1 MATLR
6 SSNRAT
12 PRKKYTNDPFEG
24 IEALESSSSG
34 SESEDDAGDEDHED
48 DDGDAQSEEEDSDVG
63 EIISNDEWDEDEVD
77 DVPDDL
83 LTSDAVMRDKPKA
96 KPRHPGSG
104 RPRTTGPGR
113 RKKGL
118 APKDYAAVKTANAK
132 ARVAKAE
139 TNSKGEVLYT
149 RGLAEDVHR
158 RMLPE
163 RQRMHVYGPTEEDW
177 GPVQKAHDRWQ
188 ERIGLPAR
196 AKPDTPN
203 LGGFTYTEALEKE
216 IENSEMNW
224 EWYSREGG
232 KEAFSSRQMIEHLSS
247 REAAE
252 YLPIEGTG
260 ERAFVT
266 GAPGRYKLH
275 TLRSRGHVTLS
286 DPNNEAQPENATPAS
301 TSNGF
306 VVNLGARVRC
316 LDWAFNQS
324 GHQQYLAVSAT
335 PLSRAEKGSSAF
347 TPQTGKSNIQLWQF
361 GVGTDG
367 SIDTGTPAWLNRVL
381 CLEVGDIKVLKWC
394 PVPANIPSRL
404 GLLAF
409 ISGDGALRVVDL
421 EAYDFI
427 TAEPI
432 NIHIT
437 QFAFE
442 AKPPDTVCTSLTW
455 ISSRRIAATCAN
467 GFLAVWDLP
476 TSFNS
481 LPSTTPRPSIYT
493 ALSTTYLADLTSCY
507 PSYPHFLI
515 STSVSGSLLLTD
527 ISQPSHPVSSAISP
541 LAPPTAIWHDQSHS
555 ALNVDD
561 NTAISV
567 HPLRRWFN
575 SFDVGKVY
583 AQATA
588 LAASSCH
595 PFVLLGSV
603 NGDVVGTNPL
613 RRLFGGQQTLI
624 YQQCWF
630 SHDWRQAN
638 ENELQPP
645 PQTEEN
651 SPLAP
656 ATSDSATNA
665 IIAKNGLTRMVDGLA
680 VRVEPMKQY
689 DFSPAKNLGAQSVFE
704 MRSAITALAWNPNLK
719 CGGWAAAG
727 MGDGL
732 LRVEDVSIRS

>member
-6 SSNRAT
+6 SSTRAT

-24 IEALESSSSG
+24 IDALESSSSESG
-34 SESEDDAGDEDHED
+34 SEDQDDDHEHDDAGV
-48 DDGDAQSEEEDSDVG
+48 QSEGEDSEIG
-63 EIISNDEWDEDEVD
+63 EIISNDEWDEDEAD

-83 LTSDAVMRDKPKA
+83 LTSDVVLRDKPKA
-96 KPRHPGSG
+96 KPKHPDPE
-104 RPRTTGPGR
+104 RPRITGPGR

-118 APKDYAAVKTANAK
+118 APKDYSAVKTANAR

-139 TNSKGEVLYT
+139 TNAKGEVLYT

-158 RMLPE
+158 RMMPE
-163 RQRMHVYGPTEEDW
+163 RQRIHIHGPAEEDW
-177 GPVQKAHDRWQ
+177 GPVQQAHDRWQ
-188 ERIGLPAR
+188 ERRGLPAR
-196 AKPDTPN
+196 ATSEILN
-203 LGGFTYTEALEKE
+203 LSGFAYTGAFEEEFKKAEK
-216 IENSEMNW
+216 NW

-232 KEAFSSRQMIEHLSS
+232 EEAFSTRQVFEHLSL
-247 REAAE
+247 REAEE
-252 YLPIEGTG
+252 YLPVEGTG
-260 ERAFVT
+260 DRAFVT

-275 TLRSRGHVTLS
+275 TLRPRGHVTLS
-286 DPNNEAQPENATPAS
+286 ERNTEAQPEDALPTS
-301 TSNGF
+301 TSDGF
-306 VVNLGARVRC
+306 VINLGARVQC
-316 LDWAFNQS
+316 LGWAFNQS
-324 GHQQYLAVSAT
+324 GHQQYLAVSAS
-335 PLSRAEKGSSAF
+335 PLSQTEHGSFAF

-361 GVGTDG
+361 GVGTEG
-367 SIDTGTPAWLNRVL
+367 SIDTGTPAWLSRVL
-381 CLEVGDIKVLKWC
+381 CLDVGDIKVLKWC
-394 PVPANIPSRL
+394 PVPANTPSRL

-409 ISGDGALRVVDL
+409 VSSDGALRVVDL

-432 NIHIT
+432 NVHIT

-442 AKPPDTVCTSLTW
+442 ARPPDTVCTSLTW

-481 LPSTTPRPSIYT
+481 PPSTTPRPSIYT
-493 ALSTTYLADLTSCY
+493 ALSTAYLADLTSCY
-507 PSYPHFLI
+507 PSYPHLLI
-515 STSVSGSLLLTD
+515 STSLSGSLLLTD

-541 LAPPTAIWHDQSHS
+541 LAPPIAIWHDQSHS

-575 SFDVGKVY
+575 SFDVGKLY

-588 LAASSCH
+588 LAASPCH

-613 RRLFGGQQTLI
+613 RRLLGGQQTPI

-630 SHDWRQAN
+630 SHDWRPAN
-638 ENELQPP
+638 EKELHPPP
-645 PQTEEN
+645 PQTAADP
-651 SPLAP
+651 SLAP
-656 ATSDSATNA
+656 TTSNSAANA
-665 IIAKNGLTRMVDGLA
+665 IVVNNGLTRLVDGFA

-689 DFSPAKNLGAQSVFE
+689 DFSPAKNLGPQSVFE
-704 MRSAITALAWNPNLK
+704 TRSAVTAVAWNPNLK

-732 LRVEDVSIRS
+732 LRVEDVSSGL